1 MAEAVENTEARGDHP
16 PTRGAPGG
24 PPLQV
29 QSAIFVLAVPKWL
42 AVSSMRSIRSQRFK
56 PMFVCL
62 VGNPRLCFWMR
73 QVCKS
78 DKTSTQAITVIRNRS
93 QKPFLV

>member
-62 VGNPRLCFWMR
+62 CR
-73 QVCKS
+73 QSKIV
-78 DKTSTQAITVIRNRS
+78 
-93 QKPFLV
+93 FLDAAGLQVRQDLHSSHYSH